1 MSHVMDWDVH
11 RTCQHANMCILV
23 VFHGVCKKCT
33 FRGGVK
39 MVVFGGYPKKGHF
52 GPPRG
57 ARNFLHPPPGKP
69 RQNIYYLDTRHPPGG
84 VRRGVVFRPPP
95 GPSGRVCVLVPFL
108 HPPAGVQKLGSWHHG
123 CHDQPME
130 HTWCVKSFHVRT
142 WWVFIIVTWKY
153 FLCAEKI
160 ICTLISSSLAT
171 IRWVCKLFFHSHEK
185 YNFENRTPIAETKV
199 LSFVVAV
206 RLFCKNVDHRWSLGI
221 TKKHGMSKTHTMW
234 YFHDFVENAIF
245 DMMRQNRRIGLKRKT
260 RTPSFGGDPWRLE
273 SEFLRSGSAME
284 PPPPGGVPSRGGAS
298 DGFRTRS
305 HMYVHGG
312 RCDQG

>member
-1 MSHVMDWDVH
+1 ML
-11 RTCQHANMCILV
+11 R
-23 VFHGVCKKCT
+23 
-33 FRGGVK
+33 
-39 MVVFGGYPKKGHF
+39 
-52 GPPRG
+52 
-57 ARNFLHPPPGKP
+57 
-69 RQNIYYLDTRHPPGG
+69 
-84 VRRGVVFRPPP
+84 
-95 GPSGRVCVLVPFL
+95 
-108 HPPAGVQKLGSWHHG
+108 
-123 CHDQPME
+123 
-130 HTWCVKSFHVRT
+130 
-142 WWVFIIVTWKY
+142 KY
-153 FLCAEKI
+153 F
-160 ICTLISSSLAT
+160 THSSHRRSRRLDESA
-171 IRWVCKLFFHSHEK
+171 KYFFIHMK
-185 YNFENRTPIAETKV
+185 NINFENRTPIAETKV

-273 SEFLRSGSAME
+273 SEFLRSGSAVE